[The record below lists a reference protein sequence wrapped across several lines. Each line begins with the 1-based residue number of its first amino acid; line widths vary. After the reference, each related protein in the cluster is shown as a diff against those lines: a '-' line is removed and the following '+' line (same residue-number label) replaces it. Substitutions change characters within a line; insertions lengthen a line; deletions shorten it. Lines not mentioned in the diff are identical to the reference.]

1 MSVKQSL
8 KIAVGRVGNTLAPG
22 LAQQIETGGG
32 RGNGSF
38 LTSAMIEA
46 RKARASEK
54 GDWDGLSTSLGA
66 FWKSARADSFYTN
79 YVAERRATFET
90 CHAGILPR
98 VAALMADRPG
108 AFTRLVEIGC
118 GDGDV
123 LERLAAACPGL
134 TQCIGIDVNAA
145 VVEANRARPQDPRI
159 TYHCTDGL
167 DWLRDNPAAGT
178 LLVTYGGVLEYFA
191 EAGVLNLLR
200 LVSQGAPG
208 AALLVEPVAPE
219 HDLAVTRTSFPFGR
233 ETSFSHHHA
242 DLLSRAG
249 MEVVWQKELTAE
261 GVRWMMILGATPA

>member
-1 MSVKQSL
+1 MSVKQNL
-8 KIAVGRVGNTLAPG
+8 KLAIGRVGNSLAPG
-22 LAQQIETGGG
+22 LVQQIEAGDG

-79 YVAERRATFET
+79 YIAERRATFET
-90 CHAGILPR
+90 CHAEILPR
-98 VAALMADRPG
+98 VAAMMADRPG
-108 AFTRLVEIGC
+108 DFSRLVEIGC

-123 LERLAAACPGL
+123 LERLTAECPSL
-134 TQCIGIDVNAA
+134 TECIGIDVNAA
-145 VVEANRARPQDPRI
+145 VIKANQARPQDPRI
-159 TYHCTDGL
+159 TYHCAGGL
-167 DWLRDNPAAGT
+167 EWLRDNPVSGT

-200 LVSQGAPG
+200 QVSGHAPG

-242 DLLSRAG
+242 DLLARAG
-249 MEVVWQKELTAE
+249 MEVVWQKELSAE